1 MALSASPQPIFT
13 VGPVLSPITIQ
24 LDESAQE
31 QRSWIR
37 PSTAALPVR
46 AAPWMSPEPR
56 AAVEWRFGD
65 LTLIRDARPIG
76 QPPAG
81 TPRGPRL
88 RHQGCIALLCSEAE
102 AGSPTLF
109 VSSRAGPALAALDQS
124 ARRFGN
130 AEERLALLVPRDWLE
145 GASAATA
152 EPVRRIETET
162 GPAALLAGFMRQ
174 LAGQSR
180 HVSENQARS
189 LAIAMRALLEACIA
203 PAGNA
208 VAAKA
213 TSPSS
218 STVERARQIVQR
230 HMGSPDFGPSQLGR
244 LLAMSRSKLYRLL
257 DGDGGVAHFINRERL
272 LQARRDLTTPGEP
285 LSVHAIA
292 SRVGFRDHSTF
303 SRAFR
308 REYGC
313 SPSRLRERLQ
323 SAHPEPGRPGHELQD
338 ARRADRPFCTLCKGR
353 GENGMNS
360 PDLGF

>member
-13 VGPVLSPITIQ
+13 VGPVLSPITVPP
-24 LDESAQE
+24 DESVPQPQA
-31 QRSWIR
+31 WILA
-37 PSTAALPVR
+37 STGALP
-46 AAPWMSPEPR
+46 APPAPLLSPQPR
-56 AAVEWRFGD
+56 ASTEWRFGG
-65 LTLIRDARPIG
+65 LTLIRDVRPVG
-76 QPPAG
+76 HTSVGALRSQ
-81 TPRGPRL
+81 RL
-88 RHQGCIALLCSEAE
+88 RHQGCVALLCSDAVDR
-102 AGSPTLF
+102 SPLLF
-109 VSSRAGPALAALDQS
+109 VSPRAGLALAALEQLS
-124 ARRFGN
+124 RLSSS
-130 AEERLALLVPRDWLE
+130 AEERLLLLVPRVWLE
-145 GASAATA
+145 GGGAAG
-152 EPVRRIETET
+152 PVQRLETEA
-162 GPAALLAGFMRQ
+162 GPGALLAGFMRQ

-180 HVSENQARS
+180 HVSDDQAKS

-203 PAGNA
+203 PAGGA
-208 VAAKA
+208 VAAIPP
-213 TSPSS
+213 SPSS

-230 HMGSPDFGPSQLGR
+230 HMGSPDFGPPQLGR

-272 LQARRDLTTPGEP
+272 LQARRDLMAPGEP

-313 SPSRLRERLQ
+313 SPSRLREGLHA
-323 SAHPEPGRPGHELQD
+323 AHQEPDAPVHAPQNARHAGRPACMACE
-338 ARRADRPFCTLCKGR
+338 GR